1 MVLHLKI
8 TVSWPEFLS
17 RLPPDPWCASTGR
30 HGPRESGPRTLHDP
44 RQTFADCQ
52 LSSFLL
58 LILFCRFFCLQL
70 NIFRRKFHFF
80 CHQNLLRNYLYTN
93 TKQRLKYI
101 KVFSCY
107 FFQKLFW
114 NTFFSAR
121 INGHFLT
128 FSFSCLDQMRQLVPT
143 HLSGIGDTRTH
154 TRPMHKDR
162 HTHANE
168 REKRSRWFSITHP
181 STIFFTQTQTTK
193 SYTMATSVKQKM
205 EKFLQ
210 INFFD
215 SRPCRAVDV

>member
-1 MVLHLKI
+1 MTWI
-8 TVSWPEFLS
+8 PIQTSSWPLMCIDRAAWPSGERATNPARSASDIRRLS
-17 RLPPDPWCASTGR
+17 TVI
-30 HGPRESGPRTLHDP
+30 
-44 RQTFADCQ
+44 FY
-52 LSSFLL
+52 F
-58 LILFCRFFCLQL
+58 LILFCRFFRLQL
-70 NIFRRKFHFF
+70 NIFKIKFHFF

-101 KVFSCY
+101 NVFSCY
-107 FFQKLFW
+107 FLQKLFW

-193 SYTMATSVKQKM
+193 SYTMATSVKQKI

-215 SRPCRAVDV
+215 LRPCRAVDV